1 MALALARHDG
11 WALLPC
17 RGGALSGAAP
27 RAIRSGLQHGT
38 LAMLRRFYDRVL
50 LLSATPRAPL
60 WLALVSFAES
70 SFFPIPPDVLLL
82 PMALARPE
90 RAWRL
95 AAICTAASVL
105 GGMLGYLI
113 GYAFY
118 DAVALPVARFYHIE
132 TKVSEFTALFATY
145 GLEIILI
152 KGLIPIIPY
161 KLVTIAAG
169 FAHFN
174 LGLFVIASI
183 ITRGARFFLVA
194 GLIRRFGDPV
204 RVFIERRLTL
214 VTSIAAAGIVGVF
227 VLLRFV

>member
-1 MALALARHDG
+1 
-11 WALLPC
+11 
-17 RGGALSGAAP
+17 
-27 RAIRSGLQHGT
+27 
-38 LAMLRRFYDRVL
+38 MLRRFYDRLL

-70 SFFPIPPDVLLL
+70 SFFPVPPDVLLV

-95 AAICTAASVL
+95 AAICTAASVV

-118 DAVALPVARFYHIE
+118 DAVALPVIRFYHLE
-132 TKVSEFTALFATY
+132 AKADAFVAGFQEW
-145 GLEIILI
+145 GLWIILV
-152 KGLIPIIPY
+152 KGLTPIPY
-161 KLVTIAAG
+161 KLVTIASG

-174 LGLFVIASI
+174 FGLFVAASVV
-183 ITRGARFFLVA
+183 TRGLRFFLVA
-194 GLIRRFGDPV
+194 GLIRRFGEPV
-204 RVFIERRLTL
+204 RTFVERRLTL
-214 VTSIAAAGIVGVF
+214 VTSLTAAGIVGGV